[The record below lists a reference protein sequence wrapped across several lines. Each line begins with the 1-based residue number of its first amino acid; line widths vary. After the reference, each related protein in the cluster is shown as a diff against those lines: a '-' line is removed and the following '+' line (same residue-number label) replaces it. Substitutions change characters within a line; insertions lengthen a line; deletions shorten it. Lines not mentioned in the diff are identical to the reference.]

1 MGVVARA
8 AAKNRKIPARTE
20 AAAGATTLCEDI
32 SVPGLDW
39 AKCRSR
45 IYDEGAFMWRSPHPP
60 ASISSRL
67 ALNSVPSFQGRYK
80 IERFLAEEPKNG

>member
-1 MGVVARA
+1 
-8 AAKNRKIPARTE
+8 
-20 AAAGATTLCEDI
+20 
-32 SVPGLDW
+32 
-39 AKCRSR
+39 
-45 IYDEGAFMWRSPHPP
+45 MWRSPHPP